1 MITGLHEKY
10 KNAKALG
17 SNLIDDSVAWRV
29 IQECLATADPL
40 LAFAAWYSTW
50 LNGNISFTQMYS
62 VEETELGMG
71 MTLFAMKPFRVQM
84 FMFRPGAVIKDH
96 RHPDVESYEVY
107 VAGDMELTKDGVP
120 QTVREFV
127 APEPNGVCASTGGM
141 IRIPAGSIHGGWINV
156 INPTTRQTPF
166 WAENAKDLQFNPGPF
181 PGGCFLSIQLWL
193 RNWEDESVAHNWSGV
208 DGSKHG

>member
-1 MITGLHEKY
+1 M
-10 KNAKALG
+10 AFA
-17 SNLIDDSVAWRV
+17 IDDRLSWKVV
-29 IQECLATADPL
+29 QECLGTPDPL

-50 LNGNISFTQMYS
+50 LNGNVSFTQMYS

-84 FMFRPGAVIKDH
+84 FMFRPGVVIKDH

-127 APEPNGVCASTGGM
+127 EPEPNGVCASTGGM
-141 IRIPAGSIHGGWINV
+141 IRIPAKSVHGGWINSRSDASWYELSDADFS
-156 INPTTRQTPF
+156 IPRPS
-166 WAENAKDLQFNPGPF
+166 
-181 PGGCFLSIQLWL
+181 GGCFLSIQLWL

>member
-1 MITGLHEKY
+1 M
-10 KNAKALG
+10 
-17 SNLIDDSVAWRV
+17 VAWRA
-29 IQECLATADPL
+29 IQECLVTADPL

-141 IRIPAGSIHGGWINV
+141 IRIPAGSVHGGWITKF
-156 INPTTRQTPF
+156 IDKYHSTT
-166 WAENAKDLQFNPGPF
+166 
-181 PGGCFLSIQLWL
+181 GGCFLSIQLWL